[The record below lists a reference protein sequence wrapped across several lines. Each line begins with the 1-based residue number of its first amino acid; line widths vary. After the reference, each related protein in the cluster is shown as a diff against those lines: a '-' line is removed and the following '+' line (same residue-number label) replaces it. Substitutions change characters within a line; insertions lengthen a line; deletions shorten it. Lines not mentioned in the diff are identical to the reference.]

1 MIDKIFFNILLPLPL
16 IVAVAMV
23 LYLAGALRTS
33 TPALRRA
40 RIGAALWLGVCAGI
54 LLFCRERVR
63 GWTGMDI
70 GTVSVF
76 MIASAGVIVLIGNL
90 IGLFATIG
98 RSSGGAPLCPRCW
111 YDMDGVDPQVNGR
124 SVCPECG
131 TEVWNTSDLIRRKR
145 WPIFISVAVAF
156 QLAGQF
162 SYQVIRA
169 DHGGAQNFIP
179 TTALI
184 AGMLSLPSEAIIGP
198 PSPFDVSTL
207 SGRLANNK
215 TADWQKSWAIGKA
228 IDAIARAENPEAVAR
243 ASTILNRCGYDGELP
258 FEAWKA
264 SVMLLSRESAPRS
277 GEAFAYLA
285 ECFVRARS
293 SPERSGR
300 LAFPRDPVRCSQEL
314 AGLVPLLVQRVSTAP
329 VRTQEF
335 WSSLRLLALAG
346 EAASPVVDY
355 LERRMLVEDS
365 ESGRAN
371 AAAIL
376 AMFGPILPAAS
387 DAAVRSFALLAPPEQ
402 PRVLNAIA
410 RYVYPSLE
418 LLPSFRALSVCG
430 EPTLEVAGAVS
441 LLGRPETRCE
451 GAEKL
456 IEVVRRHSA
465 FGYPDLGSL
474 YWPVTRFPDDG
485 ASTTLIVFL
494 EELALTASPMI
505 RVDAMA
511 HLSNI
516 ARDVDSRSSEIL
528 AFLDFASN
536 DRDAEMASR
545 ARTMAID
552 IRTARSAPVQIRKVA
567 IIR

>member
-1 MIDKIFFNILLPLPL
+1 VIDKIFFNILLPLPL
-16 IVAVAMV
+16 IVALAMV
-23 LYLAGALRTS
+23 LYLARAWRTS
-33 TPALRRA
+33 TPRLRRS
-40 RIGAALWLGVCAGI
+40 RVSAAVWLGVCVGI

-63 GWTGMDI
+63 GWTGMDV
-70 GTVSVF
+70 GTVSII
-76 MIASAGVIVLIGNL
+76 MIGSAGAIVLIGNL
-90 IGLFATIG
+90 IGLVATIG

-111 YDMDGVDPQVNGR
+111 YNMDGVDPQPDGR

-131 TEVWNTSDLIRRKR
+131 AEVWTTADLIRRKR
-145 WPIFISVAVAF
+145 WPILIAVAVAF

-184 AGMLSLPSEAIIGP
+184 AGMLSLPSDAIIGP

-215 TADWQKSWAIGKA
+215 AADWQKSWAIGKA
-228 IDAIARAENPEAVAR
+228 IDAIARADHPEAVGR
-243 ASTILNRCGYDGELP
+243 ASTILNRCGYEGELP
-258 FEAWKA
+258 YEAWKA
-264 SVMLLSRESAPRS
+264 SVTMLCQESVPRS
-277 GEAFAYLA
+277 GEAFSYLA
-285 ECFVRARS
+285 ECYVRARS

-300 LAFPRDPVRCSQEL
+300 LAFARDPVRCSQEL
-314 AGLVPLLVQRVSTAP
+314 ADLVPLLLQRVSTAP
-329 VRTQEF
+329 VRSHEF

-346 EAASPVVDY
+346 ESAMPVVEY
-355 LERRMLVEDS
+355 LERRMLIEDS

-371 AAAIL
+371 ASAIL

-410 RYVYPSLE
+410 RYVHPSVE
-418 LLPSFRALSVCG
+418 LLPSFRALAVCG
-430 EPTLEVAGAVS
+430 EPALEVAGAVS
-441 LLGRPETRCE
+441 LLGRPDTRCE

-456 IEVVRRHSA
+456 TDALRRHA
-465 FGYPDLGSL
+465 TLGYPDLASA

-485 ASTTLIVFL
+485 ASTTLILFL
-494 EELALTASPMI
+494 QEVAITASPVL

-516 ARDVDSRSSEIL
+516 ARDVDSRSAEIL
-528 AFLDFASN
+528 VFLDFASN
-536 DRDAEMASR
+536 DRDADMASR
-545 ARTMAID
+545 ARSIATD
-552 IRTARSAPVQIRKVA
+552 VRSARSAPAPIRKVA